1 LIVRCDAVLFGSYI
15 TEQRAVLIFRA
26 KKRKQSMEKV
36 VVEHSRRIGGWSCGR
51 IDRWYWEG
59 EILEER
65 AIIEVKF
72 VKNNIK

>member
-1 LIVRCDAVLFGSYI
+1 
-15 TEQRAVLIFRA
+15 
-26 KKRKQSMEKV
+26 MEKV